1 LKFNFS
7 ASQKSLRIT
16 STRWRFTSC
25 ITIFAGL
32 TKRYAPH
39 QRWKRAFPITSGQS
53 KKLSHSCPERDAGF
67 VSKMKHFSGAI
78 DPALRE
84 TADAGSSS
92 TTT

>member
-1 LKFNFS
+1 MEAGVS
-7 ASQKSLRIT
+7 DHVWSIEEIISL
-16 STRWRFTSC
+16 
-25 ITIFAGL
+25 
-32 TKRYAPH
+32 
-39 QRWKRAFPITSGQS
+39 
-53 KKLSHSCPERDAGF
+53 CPERDAGF

>member
-1 LKFNFS
+1 ME
-7 ASQKSLRIT
+7 
-16 STRWRFTSC
+16 
-25 ITIFAGL
+25 AGVSD
-32 TKRYAPH
+32 H
-39 QRWKRAFPITSGQS
+39 VCQS
-53 KKLSHSCPERDAGF
+53 KKLPHSCPERDAGF